1 MKEIIY
7 SFFSGT
13 IIGFFANIL
22 YDYVKSKFKNKKVYI
37 NYNSTVD
44 FIDVN
49 ARIPN
54 TSAGG
59 KVIMKLAKQLNSEE
73 EKTTF
78 TQ

>member
-1 MKEIIY
+1 MKDFIY
-7 SFFSGT
+7 SFGSGI
-13 IIGFFANIL
+13 IIGFFANIF
-22 YDYVKSKFKNKKVYI
+22 YDYIKSKFKNKKAYI
-37 NYNSTVD
+37 NYNSTVE

-59 KVIMKLAKQLNSEE
+59 KVIMSLVKQLNSQEN
-73 EKTTF
+73 TTF